1 MGGDGT
7 LLLACSICAD
17 RMVIMGE
24 ARKKLVAL
32 LAWLQLIVSLV
43 FAAALL
49 WGYATYHPSLGQF
62 ARSLA
67 ASIGAVSNVV
77 ARSAE
82 TLEARG
88 DILNQSAQM
97 LGETRKLINQ
107 LLVVAETQSK
117 LVPKHAEGLQSAASI
132 TGKLGELLLTV
143 SDRMA
148 GITVPSGLRFEGTKP
163 TIAMSNP
170 MEESAKEAR
179 AVAQDIKN
187 VSESMAA
194 IATTVGGDG
203 QNLSAGV
210 IATSN
215 QALKVIA
222 EAEKTLERINAQDLP
237 KAIAEMKST
246 SQELTK
252 VSAQV
257 DMVSKGGVVLL
268 GAGLILAVW
277 CFLNSLG
284 MLMLAAGNRPPQTQD
299 QLASR

>member
-1 MGGDGT
+1 
-7 LLLACSICAD
+7 
-17 RMVIMGE
+17 MVMMDE
-24 ARKKLVAL
+24 TRRKLIAV
-32 LAWLQLIVSLV
+32 LAWLQLIVSLA
-43 FAAALL
+43 FAVALI

-62 ARSLA
+62 VRSLA
-67 ASIGAVSNVV
+67 ASIEAVSTVV

-88 DILNQSAQM
+88 DVLNQSAQM
-97 LGETRKLINQ
+97 LAETRKLINQ
-107 LLVVAETQSK
+107 LLVVAESQSK
-117 LVPKHAEGLQSAASI
+117 LAPQHAAGLQSVASI
-132 TGKLGELLLTV
+132 TGKLGGLLQTV
-143 SDRMA
+143 GDRMA
-148 GITVPSGLRFEGTKP
+148 GITVPSGLRFDGMKP
-163 TIAMSNP
+163 IITMSSP
-170 MEESAKEAR
+170 MEEPAKEAR

-187 VSESMAA
+187 VSESMAT
-194 IATTVGGDG
+194 IATTVGRDG
-203 QNLSAGV
+203 QTLSAGV

-222 EAEKTLERINAQDLP
+222 EAEKTLERIKAQDLP

-284 MLMLAAGNRPPQTQD
+284 MLMLVGATPTPMNRPNNVT
-299 QLASR
+299 S

>member
-1 MGGDGT
+1 MLET
-7 LLLACSICAD
+7 K
-17 RMVIMGE
+17 
-24 ARKKLVAL
+24 KKLCAL
-32 LAWLQLIVSLV
+32 LAWLQLVVSLA
-43 FAAALL
+43 FAVALI
-49 WGYATYHPSLGQF
+49 WGYANYHPSLGQF
-62 ARSLA
+62 FRSVA

-97 LGETRKLINQ
+97 LAETRKLLKQ
-107 LLVVAETQSK
+107 LLVVAENQSK
-117 LVPKHAEGLQSAASI
+117 LVPQHAAGLRSVASI
-132 TGKLGELLLTV
+132 TGKLGGLLQTV
-143 SDRMA
+143 GDRMA
-148 GITVPSGLRFEGTKP
+148 GISVPSGLRLEGMKP
-163 TIAMSNP
+163 IITMSNP
-170 MEESAKEAR
+170 MEEQAKETR

-187 VSESMAA
+187 ISESMTN
-194 IATTVGGDG
+194 IATTVGRDG

-215 QALKVIA
+215 QALKVIG
-222 EAEKTLERINAQDLP
+222 EAEKTLERIKAQDLP

-284 MLMLAAGNRPPQTQD
+284 MLMLATATRTTMNQPNSRPT
-299 QLASR
+299 